1 MLELLQSVSRVALAL
16 LSGAMLIAGFF
27 FFADGLSGV
36 GIGGYGKV
44 WTEIRQMLS
53 EKDSLYVFVAITA
66 VVAYVLGIIN
76 VAGSSLLFGWLWKT
90 TNDDWV
96 LISRIEALQKPQLLK
111 EVLDFLHIKRALV
124 ASFFPLVVVGSGLAY
139 DRYEWKDAHRFRIAT
154 GTVLVLAGVLALFLA
169 AWLARS
175 FETITKK
182 LSDEPPNTA

>member
-1 MLELLQSVSRVALAL
+1 
-16 LSGAMLIAGFF
+16 MLIAGFF
-27 FFADGLSGV
+27 LFADGFSGV

-76 VAGSSLLFGWLWKT
+76 VAGSSLLFGRLWKT
-90 TNDDWV
+90 TNDEWV

-111 EVLDFLHIKRALV
+111 EALDSLHIKRALV
-124 ASFFPLVVVGSGLAY
+124 ASFFPLVVFGSGLAC

-154 GTVLVLAGVLALFLA
+154 GTALVLAGVLALFLA
-169 AWLARS
+169 GWLARS
-175 FETITKK
+175 FETMTTK
-182 LSDEPPNTA
+182 LSGEPPPTA